1 MNPKFLWSARTTSG
15 RRKPKNDDSWL
26 AFAAGAVGSRILQG
40 DGEHDLDTQDLI
52 FAVSDGMGGGNAGY
66 LASSLILENI
76 TKIIPQTFKSA
87 AQGFHPDYLELLEAK
102 VREIHSAINEKA
114 GEDEA
119 FKGMGA
125 TLTLGWFTPENLYIA
140 HAGDSRMY
148 LHRSEETSQLTID
161 HTFAW
166 SKLKRGEITEREFRN
181 HPRRSALYEVVG
193 GGHDRIK
200 PSVAAVPYAKGDRFM
215 ICSDGIIDGLWDQ
228 HIHSG
233 LRHKESSTSEV
244 ADALMTRA
252 VANAG
257 LDDTTLIVI
266 DVC

>member
-1 MNPKFLWSARTTSG
+1 MNPNFLWSARTTSG

-26 AFAAGAVGSRILQG
+26 AFAAGAKGSCILLQ
-40 DGEHDLDTQDLI
+40 DGEHELNTHDLI

-66 LASSLILENI
+66 LASSLILEHI
-76 TKIIPQTFKSA
+76 TKIIPQTFKAA
-87 AQGFHPDYLELLEAK
+87 AQGFHPDYLELLEQN
-102 VREIHSAINEKA
+102 VRKIHDSINEHAA
-114 GEDEA
+114 GDPNL
-119 FKGMGA
+119 KGMGA

-148 LHRSEETSQLTID
+148 LHRMDETTQLTED

-166 SKLKRGEITEREFRN
+166 SKFNRSEISEREFRC
-181 HPRRSALYEVVG
+181 HPRRSALYEVIG
-193 GGHDRIK
+193 GGHNSIK
-200 PSVAAVPYAKGDRFM
+200 PSVYAVPYARGDRFM
-215 ICSDGIIDGLWDQ
+215 ICSDGIIDGLWNN

-233 LRHKESSTSEV
+233 LRRKESSTSEV

-252 VANAG
+252 VGNAG

>member
-1 MNPKFLWSARTTSG
+1 MNPNFLWSARTTSG

-26 AFAAGAVGSRILQG
+26 AFAAGAKGSCMLLE
-40 DGEHDLDTQDLI
+40 DGEHELNTHDLI

-66 LASSLILENI
+66 LASSLILEHI
-76 TKIIPQTFKSA
+76 TKVIPQTFKAA
-87 AQGFHPDYLELLEAK
+87 AQGFHPDYLEILDQK
-102 VREIHSAINEKA
+102 VREIHSAINERA
-114 GEDEA
+114 DGDPNL
-119 FKGMGA
+119 KGMGA

-148 LHRSEETSQLTID
+148 LQRADDTSQLTED

-166 SKLKRGEITEREFRN
+166 SKFNRGELNEREFRH
-181 HPRRSALYEVVG
+181 HPRRSALFEVVG
-193 GGHDRIK
+193 GGHQKIR

-215 ICSDGIIDGLWDQ
+215 ICSDGVIDGLWEK

-233 LRHKESSTSEV
+233 LSRKESSTSEV
-244 ADALMTRA
+244 ADALMARA
-252 VANAG
+252 VDNAG
-257 LDDTTLIVI
+257 SDDTTLIVI